1 MKIIL
6 KRIFIILLIIS
17 LCLSSFVY
25 IKYNNSNESNIIHLN
40 NQDITIDTENDTI
53 AINYEVQKKRKINDL
68 LEFAKERYEII
79 KDNPLYENKS
89 ISFQFKDKYSRI
101 VNLGSVIY
109 KYTGNNEREMINNL
123 IEIDWSKRPSAREFD
138 IANVLNDVYNENKDN
153 SEYTR
158 EQLYKDVSLKL
169 NENIITVMDAG
180 TKVSAWEWGNLINE

>member
-1 MKIIL
+1 MKVIL

-25 IKYNNSNESNIIHLN
+25 IKYSNSNESNIIHLN
-40 NQDITIDTENDTI
+40 NQDITIDTENDTV
-53 AINYEVQKKRKINDL
+53 AINYEIQRKTSVNNL
-68 LEFAKERYEII
+68 LEFAKERYETI
-79 KDNPLYENKS
+79 KDSPLYENKN

-109 KYTGNNEREMINNL
+109 KYTDNNEREMINNL
-123 IEIDWSKRPSAREFD
+123 IEVDWSQRPSSRQFD
-138 IANVLNDVYNENKDN
+138 IANVLNDVYSENKDN